1 MKCPV
6 CKMELRISRSR
17 NVVENDNTPDEE
29 TKLYVEQD
37 FTCVNKTCG
46 NYETVVETVRNE
58 IPIG

>member
-17 NVVENDNTPDEE
+17 NVVLNDDTPDAE

-37 FTCVNKTCG
+37 FTCVNKTCA

-58 IPIG
+58 LPIG